1 MTSGDLDALLDLGI
15 RGMTANPSIFE
26 KAIAGST
33 DYDPAL
39 RSLVDSGAG
48 VAEIYEALA
57 VEDVQ
62 LAADILRPIY
72 EQSHGIDGR
81 VSIEVSPK
89 LAGDTEGMIEEA
101 RRLYRAIDRP
111 NAFIKI
117 PATPAGIPA
126 IRQLLIEGIDIN
138 VTLIF
143 AIEVY
148 EQVMAAY
155 LDALKQRVERGRPI
169 DRLTSV
175 ASFFVSR
182 VDSEVDA
189 RLVHLIAA
197 EPNGAKRAS
206 LEGLLGKAAI
216 ANAKLAYARF
226 ESTFGSD
233 WFRRLRDEGA
243 RLQRPLWAS
252 TGTKNPNYGDVRYV
266 EELIG
271 PETVNTMPPQT
282 IEAFLDH
289 GRVER
294 TIDTGLDDARATIEQ
309 LEAFGISMTDV
320 TDRLLADGIRLF
332 TEAFERLE
340 SAIAAKR
347 EVLLSQAGRR
357 AVASGARAGDGR

>member
-15 RGMTANPSIFE
+15 RGVTANPAIFE

-39 RSLVDSGAG
+39 RNLVNAGAS

-62 LAADILRPIY
+62 MATDILQPIY
-72 EQSHGIDGR
+72 KESHGVDGR

-89 LAGDTEGMIEEA
+89 LADDTQGMIAEA
-101 RRLYRAIDRP
+101 RRLQRAIDRP
-111 NAFIKI
+111 NAFVKI
-117 PATPAGIPA
+117 PATAAGIPA

-143 AIEVY
+143 SIDVY
-148 EQVMAAY
+148 EQVMDAY
-155 LDALKQRVERGRPI
+155 LDALRQRVEQGQPI
-169 DRLTSV
+169 NRVTSV

-189 RLVHLIAA
+189 RLGQLIAA
-197 EPNGAKRAS
+197 EPNGTRRRD

-226 ESTFGSD
+226 QATFGSD

-243 RLQRPLWAS
+243 RVQRPLWAS
-252 TGTKNPNYGDVRYV
+252 TGTKNPIYSDVRYV
-266 EELIG
+266 EDLIG

-289 GRVER
+289 GHVER
-294 TIDTGLDDARATIEQ
+294 TIDADLDDAYATIEQ
-309 LEAFGISMTDV
+309 LETLGISMTDV
-320 TDRLLADGIRLF
+320 TDTLLADGIRLF
-332 TEAFERLE
+332 SEAFERLD
-340 SAIAAKR
+340 SAISAKR
-347 EVLLSQAGRR
+347 EALLNQAGRR
-357 AVASGARAGDGR
+357 HAISRA